1 MDHILFETT
10 ICYRKS
16 LIYHAISMFLVNLCF
31 FKKKFGQVIL
41 IRQRDNHML
50 KKAIYTLYSVNWT
63 AMAIV
68 NLKTKTQINVFYLE
82 IMKAKDSSIFQAT
95 IIKLPISQEDYR
107 FYKNQYMLWSRNVML
122 I

>member
-1 MDHILFETT
+1 MLFLCSWWT
-10 ICYRKS
+10 YV
-16 LIYHAISMFLVNLCF
+16 FL
-31 FKKKFGQVIL
+31 KKKFGQVIL